1 MIKLSNQYNQI
12 LKTLENKY
20 KSINKLIQIFLDKL
34 SINILIRNGIFK
46 NFLFLEKF

>member
-12 LKTLENKY
+12 IKTLENKY

-34 SINILIRNGIFK
+34 SINILIK
-46 NFLFLEKF
+46 KWNF